1 MVVLTAVAAI
11 GGLTFLLATALILAD
26 RKLRVEEDLRIDVVE
41 EMLPHANCGACG
53 YPGCRPFAEAL
64 VSGAA
69 APGKCSVS
77 SEMGR
82 EAIAEYLGIAVGE
95 QNRIVARLA
104 CAGGSNVARKRA
116 HYSGEASCLAAA
128 QVAGG
133 GKDCFWGCL
142 GYGDCGRACDFDGLW
157 SAG

>member
-104 CAGGSNVARKRA
+104 CAGGSNVARRRPVVA
-116 HYSGEASCLAAA
+116 RTVSG
-128 QVAGG
+128 VA
-133 GKDCFWGCL
+133 W
-142 GYGDCGRACDFDGLW
+142 ATVT
-157 SAG
+157 AGAPVILMRSR